1 MSKQFKFKI
10 LIPLFILI
18 LTTSFLYSQGKVVE
32 YGVRVIESYP
42 HDKSSYTQGL
52 FFYNNQLYESAGQ
65 YGESSFRK
73 VKYQTGQILRILNF
87 EAKYFLEGSCAH
99 NGKVYML
106 TWRERKGFVYDINDF
121 KYLGEFR
128 IATEGWGLTTDNKSL
143 IMTDGSDNLIFMNPE
158 TFAVD
163 STLQVKMYG
172 RPVNYLNEL
181 EYINGD
187 IWANVYGEDYIVIID
202 KTDGRVKGK
211 IDCSKLLPVTL
222 RTYSTDV
229 LNGIAYNSATK
240 SIYFTGKYWPRLYK
254 VAIYKKK

>member
-1 MSKQFKFKI
+1 MLNLINTKRI
-10 LIPLFILI
+10 L
-18 LTTSFLYSQGKVVE
+18 SFLFATLLSSYLFSQEKVTE
-32 YGVRVIESYP
+32 YGVRILDSYP
-42 HDKSSYTQGL
+42 HDKRAYTQGL

-73 VKYQTGQILRILNF
+73 VNYQNGQILRILNF
-87 EAKYFLEGSCAH
+87 EAKYFLEGSCVL

-128 IATEGWGLTTDNKSL
+128 IATEGWGITTDKKSL

-158 TFAVD
+158 TFVID
-163 STLQVKMYG
+163 STVQVKLHG
-172 RPVNYLNEL
+172 RSVHYLNEL

-202 KTDGRVKGK
+202 KSTGKVKGK
-211 IDCSKLLPVTL
+211 IDCSKLLPESL

-229 LNGIAYNSATK
+229 LNGIAYNPANK
-240 SIYFTGKYWPRLYK
+240 SIYFTGKYWPKLYK
-254 VAIYKKK
+254 ISIYKKR